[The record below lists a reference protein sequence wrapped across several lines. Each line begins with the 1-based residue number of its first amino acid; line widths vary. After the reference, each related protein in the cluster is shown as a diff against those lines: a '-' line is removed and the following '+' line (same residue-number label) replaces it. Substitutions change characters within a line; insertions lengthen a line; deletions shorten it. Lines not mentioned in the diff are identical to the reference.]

1 MKGESIM
8 AKLSKELF
16 MAKIEKGLK
25 EKGFDVE
32 KRQLYKTNQTYT
44 GLVITGKESSG
55 QRLSPVINV
64 DALHTDYVK
73 NGWII
78 SDVIEFLLK
87 AVKKGPEENPDI
99 IKRLNDFEYVKQH
112 LVVELYDS
120 SRNISFLK
128 KYVHRQIE
136 DLALV
141 PKIILDER
149 NDDLTVCP
157 ILHKYM
163 NRCHI
168 TEKELIDMAIQNSCR
183 LRPADILI
191 LEPECYAITNRQECY
206 GAAAIF
212 YPEIL
217 DELYQVIGKFYILP
231 ISIHQCV
238 VKSFNKE
245 ISVLSLKDLLHEMRG
260 SMIKK
265 KEELTD
271 SIYLYDGM
279 FKMIR

>member
-157 ILHKYM
+157 VLHKYM

-168 TEKELIDMAIQNSCR
+168 TEKELIDIAIQNSCR

-191 LEPECYAITNRQECY
+191 LEPGCYAITNRQECY

-212 YPEIL
+212 YPGIL

>member
-25 EKGFDVE
+25 EKRFDVE

-112 LVVELYDS
+112 LVIELYDS

-157 ILHKYM
+157 VLHKYM

-191 LEPECYAITNRQECY
+191 LEPEYYAITNRQECY

-212 YPEIL
+212 YPGIL

-271 SIYLYDGM
+271 SIYLYNGM

>member
-1 MKGESIM
+1 MKGELIM

-16 MAKIEKGLK
+16 MAKIEKELK

-44 GLVITGKESSG
+44 GLVITGKESPG

-87 AVKKGPEENPDI
+87 AVKKDPEENPDI

-149 NDDLTVCP
+149 NDDLTMCP
-157 ILHKYM
+157 VLHKYM

-191 LEPECYAITNRQECY
+191 LEPGCYAITNRQECY

-212 YPEIL
+212 YPGIL

-245 ISVLSLKDLLHEMRG
+245 ISALSLKDLLHEMRG

>member
-1 MKGESIM
+1 M

-157 ILHKYM
+157 VLHKYM

-168 TEKELIDMAIQNSCR
+168 TEKELIDIAIQNSCR

-191 LEPECYAITNRQECY
+191 LEPGCYAITNRQECY

-212 YPEIL
+212 YPGIL